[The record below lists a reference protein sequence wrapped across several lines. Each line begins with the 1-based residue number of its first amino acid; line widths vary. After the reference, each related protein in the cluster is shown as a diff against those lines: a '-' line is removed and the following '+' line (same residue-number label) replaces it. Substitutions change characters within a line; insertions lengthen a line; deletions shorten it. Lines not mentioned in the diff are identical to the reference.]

1 MVRRHPGDGL
11 EAYADSER
19 RLNRLVMHLPSRWT
33 LTILQRGEGSSRTG
47 E

>member
-1 MVRRHPGDGL
+1 MVPGHHGDGL
-11 EAYADSER
+11 EAYADSEQ

-33 LTILQRGEGSSRTG
+33 LTILQHGEGSSRTG